1 MRFLKYTWTVIA
13 SIALPALA
21 EEVQSLKT
29 CTAYMVDLKNLQ
41 EVPTHIEVYKK
52 GDANLAKI
60 SQTHDGKVSSYDE
73 KAQITENN
81 LREGLTSKSL
91 DLEDINI
98 AEGLVAQAMA
108 IEEDPVFEGRF
119 QSGLDLKSV
128 KSARVFQIGEAT
140 NMGMVAILEAKDK
153 DGKDLGSFI
162 GGSVVAAC
170 K

>member
-1 MRFLKYTWTVIA
+1 MKYLYSAVLLFTLPAFSADLQPMKTCSARMVSLQTLQEIPVVIEIFAQDGTYRAKYTQTIDGQRTV
-13 SIALPALA
+13 L
-21 EEVQSLKT
+21 E
-29 CTAYMVDLKNLQ
+29 D
-41 EVPTHIEVYKK
+41 
-52 GDANLAKI
+52 
-60 SQTHDGKVSSYDE
+60 KV
-73 KAQITENN
+73 QITQNQ
-81 LREGLTSKSL
+81 LREGIRPETL
-91 DLEDINI
+91 DLADINI

>member
-41 EVPTHIEVYKK
+41 EVPTHIEIYKK
-52 GDANLAKI
+52 GGAILAKI
-60 SQTHDGKVSSYDE
+60 SQTLDGKVSSYDE

-91 DLEDINI
+91 DLVDINI

-108 IEEDPVFEGRF
+108 LAEDPIFEGRF
-119 QSGLDLKSV
+119 NAGLNLKAV
-128 KSARVFQIGEAT
+128 RTAKVYQIGEAT
-140 NMGMVAILEAKDK
+140 NMGLVAILEAKDK
-153 DGKDLGSFI
+153 DGKDLGSFV

-170 K
+170 Q